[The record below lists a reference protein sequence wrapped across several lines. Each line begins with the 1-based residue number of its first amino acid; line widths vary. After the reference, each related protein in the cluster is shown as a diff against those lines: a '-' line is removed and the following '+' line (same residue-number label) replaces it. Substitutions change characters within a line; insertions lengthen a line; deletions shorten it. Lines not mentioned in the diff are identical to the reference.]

1 MNQRIRRIKEL
12 FGYAFTLAR
21 ENGIGTMLRRGAGF
35 FKRRFF
41 GKRARYLPD
50 KRALAAQRAEDTRKF
65 PVISVCVPFYN
76 TPEKFLRDF
85 MQSLLNQTCPRW
97 ELCAADASD
106 AQHPQ
111 VGEYLQ

>member
-41 GKRARYLPD
+41 RKRARYLPD
-50 KRALAAQRAEDTRKF
+50 KRAWAAQRA
-65 PVISVCVPFYN
+65 
-76 TPEKFLRDF
+76 
-85 MQSLLNQTCPRW
+85 
-97 ELCAADASD
+97 
-106 AQHPQ
+106 
-111 VGEYLQ
+111 